1 MSAIGLPQ
9 FSHIDVAG
17 FKPHLEALL
26 KHNLEQ
32 IEHLLQENTH
42 YTWDNLIYPLDDLA
56 DALERLWS
64 PFSHLHSVMDSEPLR
79 ECQSA

>member
-32 IEHLLQENTH
+32 I
-42 YTWDNLIYPLDDLA
+42 
-56 DALERLWS
+56 
-64 PFSHLHSVMDSEPLR
+64 
-79 ECQSA
+79 